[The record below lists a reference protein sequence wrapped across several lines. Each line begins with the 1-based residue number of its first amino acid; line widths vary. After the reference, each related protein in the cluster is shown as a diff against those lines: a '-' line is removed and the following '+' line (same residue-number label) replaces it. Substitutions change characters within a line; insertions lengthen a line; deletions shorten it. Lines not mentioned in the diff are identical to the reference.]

1 VVDVSLCLR
10 PIVVVQEVY
19 RLQVDLRNR
28 VDAELRAVEQ
38 LYQNTVLTLGDLN
51 KWLSL
56 RHQVLL
62 SWDHRFVVAII
73 F

>member
-1 VVDVSLCLR
+1 VTT
-10 PIVVVQEVY
+10 QEVY

-56 RHQVLL
+56 RHQVY
-62 SWDHRFVVAII
+62 STDHARLRALEPAQF
-73 F
+73 